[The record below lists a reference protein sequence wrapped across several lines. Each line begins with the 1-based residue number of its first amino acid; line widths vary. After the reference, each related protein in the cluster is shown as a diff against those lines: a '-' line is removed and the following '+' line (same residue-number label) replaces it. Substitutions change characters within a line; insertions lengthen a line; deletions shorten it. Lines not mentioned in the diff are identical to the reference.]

1 MRQNSTLT
9 ALSAGIVASLHV
21 QWAHALKLFS
31 GSVDQI
37 MQEELEATP
46 TYDEMEEIGK
56 DMAPGLWKEL
66 ENVASDVLNSG
77 YWFVVCLDIER
88 AWDVC

>member
-1 MRQNSTLT
+1 
-9 ALSAGIVASLHV
+9 
-21 QWAHALKLFS
+21 
-31 GSVDQI
+31 